1 MVVSAMTEVVVGI
14 TSLPSRIGLI
24 RPTIESLLEGARKP
38 DRIIVALPLRSQR
51 EQCGYDVPSWL
62 ADLGALVTRPES
74 DAGPGTKLLGTLPE
88 VASDSILILA
98 DDDVRY
104 RHDFVEKLAQAQ
116 AGDHRASFSFYT
128 YSLHGLPV
136 GQGCDGFSFWTSNLA
151 GIHKFAEKHVLNT
164 PLRLHDD
171 LWISYFLASKG
182 IAVRSLQHLLGDSLI
197 YEQVH
202 DLAALRHLEGDA
214 SRENLNERG
223 LRSLLGEVKLPT
235 ALMVRVRTSLMKA
248 WGVASIKRVIG
259 RK

>member
-1 MVVSAMTEVVVGI
+1 MTDVVVGI

-24 RPTIESLLEGARKP
+24 RPTIESLLAGVRKP
-38 DRIIVALPLRSQR
+38 DRIVVALPLRSQR

-62 ADLGALVTRPES
+62 ADLGVRVTRPAT
-74 DAGPGTKLLGTLPE
+74 DAGPGTKLLGTLPDVPE
-88 VASDSILILA
+88 DTILILA

-104 RHDFVEKLAQAQ
+104 RNDFVEKLAHAQ
-116 AGDHRASFSFYT
+116 GLDHGASFSFYA

-136 GQGCDGFSFWTSNLA
+136 GQGCDGFSFWTPNLA
-151 GIHKFAEKHVLNT
+151 GVHEFAQRHVLDT

-182 IAVRSLQHLLGDSLI
+182 VAVKSLQHLLAGSLV

-214 SRENLNERG
+214 SRENLNNMG
-223 LRSLLGEVKLPT
+223 LRSLLGAVGLPP
-235 ALMVRVRTSLMKA
+235 ALAMRIRLSLMKA
-248 WGVASIKRVIG
+248 RGVTSVKRILG
-259 RK
+259 RN

>member
-1 MVVSAMTEVVVGI
+1 MTDVVVGI

-24 RPTIESLLEGARKP
+24 RPTIESLLAGVRKP
-38 DRIIVALPLRSQR
+38 DRIVVALPLRSQR

-62 ADLGALVTRPES
+62 ADLGVRVTRPEI
-74 DAGPGTKLLGTLPE
+74 DAGPGTKLLGTLPDVPE
-88 VASDSILILA
+88 DSILILA

-104 RHDFVEKLAQAQ
+104 RNDFVEKLAHAQ
-116 AGDHRASFSFYT
+116 SRDHGASFSFYT

-136 GQGCDGFSFWTSNLA
+136 GQGCDGFSFWTPNLA
-151 GIHKFAEKHVLNT
+151 GVQEFAQRHVLDT

-182 IAVRSLQHLLGDSLI
+182 VAVKSLQHLLGGSLV

-214 SRENLNERG
+214 SRENLNDMG
-223 LRSLLGEVKLPT
+223 LRSLLGAVGLPP
-235 ALMVRVRTSLMKA
+235 ALAMRIRLSLMKA
-248 WGVASIKRVIG
+248 RVVTSVKRIFG
-259 RK
+259 RN

>member
-1 MVVSAMTEVVVGI
+1 MTVSAVTEVVVGI

-24 RPTIESLLEGARKP
+24 RPTIESLLAGARKP

-62 ADLGALVTRPES
+62 IDLGVLVTRPET
-74 DAGPGTKLLGTLPE
+74 DAGPGTKLLGTLPA
-88 VASDSILILA
+88 VAIDSILILA

-104 RHDFVEKLAQAQ
+104 RHDFVDKLAQAQ

-136 GQGCDGFSFWTSNLA
+136 GQGCDGFSFWTPNLA
-151 GIHKFAEKHVLNT
+151 GIREFAEKHVLGT

-182 IAVRSLQHLLGDSLI
+182 IAVRSLEHLLGDSLI

-202 DLAALRHLEGDA
+202 DLAALRYLEGDA

-223 LRSLLGEVKLPT
+223 LRSLLGEVNLHP
-235 ALMVRVRTSLMKA
+235 SLTIRLRMSLLKA
-248 WGVASIKRVIG
+248 WGVTVIKRVIG
-259 RK
+259 RQ